1 MTPPRLLLLLLLLAA
16 PEGRSGDAV
25 TVIAHRGASGYL
37 PEHTLAAYAYAY
49 ATGADFVEPD
59 LVATRDGVLIAR
71 HDVYLG
77 TTTDVAERYPE
88 RRADD
93 GRFYAADFSWAELAR
108 LRAREPREGRF
119 PGELAVLRIPR
130 LEEIVALVY
139 GLNRATGCR
148 VGLYPELK
156 APAWHAARGLDTTA
170 LLREALEQTSFDGP
184 LRVQSFESAPLRA
197 LAERPIPG
205 AALVR
210 LLGPE
215 DVPER
220 LTDGGLA
227 ELAAFADGIGPPL
240 VLLEEARRNGDDL
253 VARAH
258 RAGLF
263 VDAWTLRAD
272 APEPWPDLE
281 TALSS
286 AVFTLG
292 VDGVFTDHPDRVLAA
307 LDRPPGRSVPCSTV
321 SDP

>member
-1 MTPPRLLLLLLLLAA
+1 VRASGLFLLLLLLVPASVRA
-16 PEGRSGDAV
+16 GDAV
-25 TVIAHRGASGYL
+25 TVIAHRGSSGYL

-49 ATGADFVEPD
+49 ATGADFIEPD
-59 LVATRDGVLIAR
+59 LVATRDGVLVAR
-71 HDVYLG
+71 HDVHLE

-88 RRADD
+88 RRAED
-93 GRFYAADFSWAELAR
+93 GHFYAADFSWDELAA
-108 LRAREPREGRF
+108 LRAREPRAGRF
-119 PGELAVLRIPR
+119 PRELAVLRIPR
-130 LEEIVALVY
+130 LEEVVALVD

-170 LLREALEQTSFDGP
+170 LLRGVLAETPFGGP
-184 LRVQSFESAPLRA
+184 LRIQSFESAPLRA
-197 LAERPIPG
+197 LEAQPIPG

-210 LLGPE
+210 LIGPD

-220 LTDGGLA
+220 LTDAGLLD
-227 ELAAFADGIGPPL
+227 LAAFADGLGPPL
-240 VLLEEARRNGDDL
+240 GLLEEARRSGDDL

-272 APEPWPDLE
+272 APEPWPDLDA
-281 TALSS
+281 ALSS
-286 AVFTLG
+286 AVLTLG

-307 LDRPPGRSVPCSTV
+307 LHRPAGRSVPCSTV

>member
-1 MTPPRLLLLLLLLAA
+1 VKTPRVLLLLLLVAA
-16 PEGRSGDAV
+16 AQVRAEGAV

-37 PEHTLAAYAYAY
+37 PEHTLAAYAYAF
-49 ATGADFVEPD
+49 AAGADFIEPD
-59 LVATRDGVLIAR
+59 LVATRDGVLVAR
-71 HDVYLG
+71 HDVHLE

-88 RRADD
+88 RRAED
-93 GRFYAADFSWAELAR
+93 GHYYAADFVWAELAE

-119 PGELAVLRIPR
+119 PREFAVLRIPR
-130 LEEIVALVY
+130 LEEVVALVD

-156 APAWHAARGLDTTA
+156 APAWHVARGLDTTD
-170 LLREALEQTSFDGP
+170 LLRETLARVPFTGP
-184 LRVQSFESAPLRA
+184 LRIQSFESAPLRA
-197 LAERPIPG
+197 LAAQPIPG
-205 AALVR
+205 ATLVR
-210 LLGPE
+210 LIAPE
-215 DVPER
+215 DLPE
-220 LTDGGLA
+220 LVTDAGLA
-227 ELAAFADGIGPPL
+227 SVAAFADGLGPPL
-240 VLLEEARRNGDDL
+240 ALLEEARRSGDDL

-272 APEPWPDLE
+272 APEPWPDLD

-307 LDRPPGRSVPCSTV
+307 LDRSPGRSVPCSTV

>member
-1 MTPPRLLLLLLLLAA
+1 VRTPGLCLLLLLLASA
-16 PEGRSGDAV
+16 SVRAAEVV

-49 ATGADFVEPD
+49 ATGADFIEPD
-59 LVATRDGVLIAR
+59 LVATRDGVLVAR
-71 HDVYLG
+71 HDVYLE

-88 RRADD
+88 RRAED
-93 GRFYAADFSWAELAR
+93 GRFYAADFTWAELSG

-119 PGELAVLRIPR
+119 PRELAVLRIPR
-130 LEEIVALVY
+130 LEEVVALVE

-156 APAWHAARGLDTTA
+156 APAWHAARGLDTTE
-170 LLREALEQTSFDGP
+170 LLRAVLAETPFDGP
-184 LRVQSFESAPLRA
+184 LRIQSFESAPLRA

-210 LLGPE
+210 LIGPD
-215 DVPER
+215 DVPEG
-220 LTDGGLA
+220 LTDAGLA
-227 ELAAFADGIGPPL
+227 EFADFVDGLGPPL
-240 VLLEEARRNGDDL
+240 VLLEEARRSGDDL

-258 RAGLF
+258 GAGLF

-272 APEPWPDLE
+272 APEPWPDLD

-286 AVFTLG
+286 AVLTLG

-307 LDRPPGRSVPCSTV
+307 LDRSPGRSVPCSTV

>member
-1 MTPPRLLLLLLLLAA
+1 MKTPRVLLLLLLVAA
-16 PEGRSGDAV
+16 AQVRAEGAV

-37 PEHTLAAYAYAY
+37 PEHTLAAYAYAF
-49 ATGADFVEPD
+49 AAGADFIEPD
-59 LVATRDGVLIAR
+59 LVATRDGVLVAR
-71 HDVYLG
+71 HDVHLE

-88 RRADD
+88 RRAED
-93 GRFYAADFSWAELAR
+93 GHYYAADFVWAELAE

-119 PGELAVLRIPR
+119 PREFAVLRIPR
-130 LEEIVALVY
+130 LEEVVALVD

-170 LLREALEQTSFDGP
+170 LLRETLARVPFTGP
-184 LRVQSFESAPLRA
+184 LRIQSFESAPLRA
-197 LAERPIPG
+197 LAAQPIPG
-205 AALVR
+205 ATLVR
-210 LLGPE
+210 LIAPE
-215 DVPER
+215 DLPE
-220 LTDGGLA
+220 LVTDAGVA
-227 ELAAFADGIGPPL
+227 SVAAFADGLGPPL
-240 VLLEEARRNGDDL
+240 ALLEEARRSGDDL

-272 APEPWPDLE
+272 APELWPDLD

-307 LDRPPGRSVPCSTV
+307 LDRSPGRSVPCSTV

>member
-1 MTPPRLLLLLLLLAA
+1 VKTPRVLLLLLLVAA
-16 PEGRSGDAV
+16 AQVRAEGAV

-37 PEHTLAAYAYAY
+37 PEHTLAAYAYAF
-49 ATGADFVEPD
+49 AAGADFIEPD
-59 LVATRDGVLIAR
+59 LVATRDGVLVAR
-71 HDVYLG
+71 HDVHLE

-88 RRADD
+88 RRAED
-93 GRFYAADFSWAELAR
+93 GHYYAADFVWAELAE

-119 PGELAVLRIPR
+119 PREFAVLRIPR
-130 LEEIVALVY
+130 LEEVVALVD

-170 LLREALEQTSFDGP
+170 LLRETLARVPFTGP
-184 LRVQSFESAPLRA
+184 LRIQSFESAPLRA
-197 LAERPIPG
+197 LAAQPIPG
-205 AALVR
+205 ATLVR
-210 LLGPE
+210 LIAPE
-215 DVPER
+215 DLPE
-220 LTDGGLA
+220 LVTDAGVA
-227 ELAAFADGIGPPL
+227 SVAAFADGLGPPL
-240 VLLEEARRNGDDL
+240 ALLEEARRSGDDL

-272 APEPWPDLE
+272 APELWPDLD

-307 LDRPPGRSVPCSTV
+307 LDRSPGRSVPCSTV